1 MGLTVASK
9 TLWGSI
15 FLFYNPMEIWTNWQI
30 GRRGGAKGSVRP
42 LKRSRTSRRGVKW
55 GIGKEREKNQPRAVY
70 ALRGADSKGIY
81 CYEIRLF
88 LIVENF
94 KHLDC

>member
-1 MGLTVASK
+1 
-9 TLWGSI
+9 
-15 FLFYNPMEIWTNWQI
+15 MEIWTNWQI
-30 GRRGGAKGSVRP
+30 GRRGEREGMCADRSNGAGQVGWE
-42 LKRSRTSRRGVKW
+42 LNGVV
-55 GIGKEREKNQPRAVY
+55 GKEREKNQPRAVCV
-70 ALRGADSKGIY
+70 LRGADSKGIY